1 MLTAIGI
8 GIGLGLDRT
17 TAVIEILRPP
27 TAVESV
33 L

>member
-1 MLTAIGI
+1 MLT
-8 GIGLGLDRT
+8 GLGLGFNRT